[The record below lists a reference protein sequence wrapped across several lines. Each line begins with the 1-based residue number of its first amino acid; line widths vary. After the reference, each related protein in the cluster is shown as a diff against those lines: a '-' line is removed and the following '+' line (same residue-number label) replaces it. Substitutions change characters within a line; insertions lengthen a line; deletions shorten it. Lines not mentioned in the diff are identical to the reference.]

1 MNRKKITIISIIAVL
16 LLSIGGYMV
25 YQKMKPKPFSEVVV
39 EAKTP
44 SFDNGD
50 ELKNAS
56 DAIVLGQLDKRG
68 DSQIEREATGGV
80 IGVYRMSDF
89 KVSEVIKDETNQNLE
104 EGSIIPIYENE
115 GYDKE
120 TNTTYHIAG
129 YEKMENDET
138 YMLFLSYDPED
149 AYYVPVGVNFGK
161 INIDSDKETELYGQD
176 NIEIEKE
183 INEVQSE
190 ALEEYDDEIKEAE
203 NQ

>member
-16 LLSIGGYMV
+16 LLSVGGYMV
-25 YQKMKPKPFSEVVV
+25 YQKMKPKPFSEVAV

-129 YEKMENDET
+129 MKKWKTMKLICCFCLMIQRMPT
-138 YMLFLSYDPED
+138 MFL
-149 AYYVPVGVNFGK
+149 
-161 INIDSDKETELYGQD
+161 
-176 NIEIEKE
+176 
-183 INEVQSE
+183 
-190 ALEEYDDEIKEAE
+190 
-203 NQ
+203 